1 MATIARP
8 SHAREPSVTTLES
21 DVNPHFSFPPQAHE
35 RSQSTSFQFPPLQ
48 YSSNENYTFPP
59 RRGSVP
65 INLAEA
71 GSRPRSGN
79 SDALKQLTRNS
90 SAIATRETNLPS
102 PESPEYTSSSP
113 RSGGPPSPYYTGA
126 RSTGRTIGDG
136 VSPTVLNAS
145 VRLGPVPTKAS
156 FHSREASELLKVP
169 PMLDPKPD
177 EKDPVLSPAN
187 KVVPP
192 PPNGVNSRRGHAH
205 RRSGA
210 ISSSDVW
217 SLMNQSAPA
226 LPVSGDAS
234 KNSTGEGAGSP
245 ARISPGP
252 SPRLSWSAPVSP
264 GIACEP
270 PMPSPE
276 LEAQSDTA
284 ATLAERRNT
293 RVSFIEKVEII
304 PRPLSSGTETS
315 TIRGHAG
322 ADSISSSI
330 ASPLLTI
337 DTTVRIPSPTRRP
350 HNRTRSNSQTLA
362 LPTAALRAQSDRPS
376 TAGAILTSPVVGPK
390 EEKVDKFPDI
400 PSLKRPATASPCLNG
415 SAETSPVRKTSAK
428 RAHKKS
434 QSDFSPLVGPSEF
447 DAPSKSEPTSNSSSP
462 STGKKKKKN
471 KKKVKNWAGNIL
483 GKGKLKNSKRH
494 HKSPKRSPT
503 PPLTGPENAAPGEYE
518 WVATSWNESY
528 VMLPVDTSPNL
539 DAPKVAVS
547 GGPDSPV
554 IDLDAALGP
563 FKTPVA
569 GSSAAN
575 LAAARRRRMHSS
587 GGRGSTAYF
596 HRRSESM
603 PEMQLFALEEDEDRT
618 MEDVFEEEEEESSE
632 ESSDDSSSDEDEGQI
647 GGGDG
652 LGIGIAS
659 DDGIQQWSPEASSSE
674 SDLSDVSNKRL
685 SVATIKTDVTTTPV
699 LTELPPSPR
708 RKGVPADIITPLTS
722 PQSSAST
729 VTTSSINHS
738 FNMPLDS
745 PSTFHTASS
754 TLNTPIQPDFP
765 EDDSS
770 GSFNP
775 YQDYLGEPGPEMRMS
790 VDDIPSLTSSSST
803 MTMSAAYL
811 GMPSTPSTNEMM
823 LGSGSIGGGKEKK
836 EKSKRWSRVWGFWRS
851 K

>member
-1 MATIARP
+1 M
-8 SHAREPSVTTLES
+8 
-21 DVNPHFSFPPQAHE
+21 NF
-35 RSQSTSFQFPPLQ
+35 
-48 YSSNENYTFPP
+48 
-59 RRGSVP
+59 
-65 INLAEA
+65 AEA

-79 SDALKQLTRNS
+79 ADALKQLTRNS
-90 SAIATRETNLPS
+90 NAMSTREMNLPS
-102 PESPEYTSSSP
+102 PESPEYTSSP
-113 RSGGPPSPYYTGA
+113 RSGGSPSPYYTGG
-126 RSTGRTIGDG
+126 RSAGRTVGDG

-145 VRLGPVPTKAS
+145 VRLGPVPKKAS

-169 PMLDPKPD
+169 PMLDPKPE
-177 EKDPVLSPAN
+177 EKDPILSPAK

-192 PPNGVNSRRGHAH
+192 PPSGVNPRRGHAH

-217 SLMNQSAPA
+217 SLVNQSAPA
-226 LPVSGDAS
+226 LPISGDAS
-234 KNSTGEGAGSP
+234 KNSTGEGVASTP
-245 ARISPGP
+245 SVSPGP

-264 GIACEP
+264 GVACAP
-270 PMPSPE
+270 SMPSPV
-276 LEAQSDTA
+276 LGPQSDTA

-322 ADSISSSI
+322 ADSISSI

-390 EEKVDKFPDI
+390 EDKVDNFPDI
-400 PSLKRPATASPCLNG
+400 PSLKRPATASPCLNE
-415 SAETSPVRKTSAK
+415 SAETSPVRQPSVK
-428 RAHKKS
+428 RAHKKA
-434 QSDFSPLVGPSEF
+434 QSDFSPLVGASEF
-447 DAPSKSEPTSNSSSP
+447 DAPNKSESTSDSSP

-503 PPLTGPENAAPGEYE
+503 PPLTRPENAAPGEYE

-547 GGPDSPV
+547 GGQDSPV

-563 FKTPVA
+563 FKTPAA

-587 GGRGSTAYF
+587 GGRGSTGYF

-618 MEDVFEEEEEESSE
+618 MEDVFEEEEEEDSSE
-632 ESSDDSSSDEDEGQI
+632 DSSDDSSGDEDEGQI

-659 DDGIQQWSPEASSSE
+659 DDDAQQWSQEASSSE
-674 SDLSDVSNKRL
+674 SDLSDVDNKRL
-685 SVATIKTDVTTTPV
+685 SAATIKTDMKTTLV

-708 RKGVPADIITPLTS
+708 RKGAPADIITPLT
-722 PQSSAST
+722 PAQSSAST
-729 VTTSSINHS
+729 VTTSSIHHS
-738 FNMPLDS
+738 FNMSLDS

-770 GSFNP
+770 GSFDP
-775 YQDYLGEPGPEMRMS
+775 YRDYLGEPGPEMRMS

-823 LGSGSIGGGKEKK
+823 LGTGSIGGGKEKK